1 MTTAPRPFALRLRR
15 ALLGLLAAAAVA
27 GPVVGAA
34 SPVDVPAPRPTA
46 PATLNSIDS
55 ASLQARYAATL
66 RDIEAARRTAADFGN
81 DIRAAALEA
90 MTTSGRHFLTFD
102 GRDGGRAVEVYGDL
116 SRAERIAVLVPGAD
130 VTVDNYWRLRA
141 GAKALRKQL
150 PPGSAVIAWLGYRT
164 PTTVSLASANTER
177 GSDAAHAL
185 SAFLRQLGSVLP
197 EVNISLLCHSYG
209 TVVCA
214 HAASR
219 SDARDIIL
227 CGSPGTGYDDVGAMH
242 TRATVW
248 AGRGSDDWVAHVPH
262 LRLELGLTEIGLC
275 TDPLSS
281 GFGATRFDAGD
292 GGHSDYLKPGSVSL
306 RNIALIIAGQSP
318 VRSSSGEHLA

>member
-1 MTTAPRPFALRLRR
+1 MATAPRPFALRLRR

-46 PATLNSIDS
+46 PATLHSVDS
-55 ASLQARYAATL
+55 ASLQARYAATR
-66 RDIEAARRTAADFGN
+66 RDIEAARSAAAELGN
-81 DIRAAALEA
+81 GRRAAALKA
-90 MTTSGRHFLTFD
+90 MTADGRHFLTFD
-102 GRDGGRAVEVYGDL
+102 GRNGGRAVETYGDL

-130 VTVDNYWRLRA
+130 VTVDKYWRLRA

-150 PPGSAVIAWLGYRT
+150 PPRSAVIAWLGYRT

-177 GSDAAHAL
+177 GSDAAEAL
-185 SAFLRQLGSVLP
+185 SAFLQQLGSALP
-197 EVNISLLCHSYG
+197 EVNTSLVCHSYG

-219 SDARDIIL
+219 SDAKDIIL
-227 CGSPGTGYDDVGAMH
+227 CGSPGTGYDDVGALH

-248 AGRGSDDWVAHVPH
+248 AGRGSDDWVADVPH
-262 LRLELGLTEIGLC
+262 LRLGLGLTEIGLGA
-275 TDPLSS
+275 DPLSS
-281 GFGATRFDAGD
+281 GFGATGFDAGD

-306 RNIALIIAGQSP
+306 RNIALIVAGQSP